1 MNTKAQNLA
10 LIVDAGVKRLD
21 NLKTDLDNA
30 FIELGKLVYGGATI
44 EKLLAEQERIEN
56 IKSVIARA
64 AESLSVAEEVRA
76 EEMQNIIDEF
86 FNS

>member
-10 LIVDAGVKRLD
+10 LIVEAGIKRLD
-21 NLKTDLDNA
+21 NLKADLDNA

-44 EKLLAEQERIEN
+44 EKLLAEQERIDN
-56 IKSVIARA
+56 IKSAITNAT
-64 AESLSVAEEVRA
+64 ESLSIAEEVRA
-76 EEMQNIIDEF
+76 EEMQHVIDEF

>member
-10 LIVDAGVKRLD
+10 LIVEAGIKRVN
-21 NLKTDLDNA
+21 NLKADLDNA

-44 EKLLAEQERIEN
+44 DKLLVEQERIDN
-56 IKSVIARA
+56 IKSAIVRA

-76 EEMQNIIDEF
+76 EEMQHVIDEF